1 MADASTTNAAASS
14 DEEQQQ
20 QQQYAALKAFLMQA
34 DAEGR
39 SVYDHLQNCFLDI
52 LDENT
57 LDVANRPERLAEFS
71 ALLKQQQ
78 FAFGDAA
85 PPTAAPPAVDPA
97 VAAHAKLATK
107 LFERPAP
114 EVVTEVQ
121 RPTPYTTITTTTV
134 KPKAAPAVPAI
145 ASDAQSWRAAGVGL
159 PARECFHLEQSI
171 TKLAMEKGLEETR
184 FLGKIFGTHGNYL
197 VVTSK
202 RHVGDG
208 EEVFEETNVM
218 PKPPRKKVPVDVQ
231 PEPAYKGCNRNT
243 FWVAADAVSPWVKL
257 PDVTPQQVNAARKI
271 KKLFTGNLDA
281 KINAYPVFAGTE
293 REYLRAQLSRIL
305 SATFV
310 APLNALEGVTAE
322 EEEEEEEVEE
332 GKAPKPKLAKYVPL
346 TAVNKEY
353 APDEEAGVQALTDL
367 EQWTHAEGYI
377 YETGR
382 QTKVPAKPEVE
393 GEEEEEEPEE
403 EEDAEEAKEEE
414 ERELFNPVK
423 KDALYAVIS
432 VPKEPNPEED
442 DDDEAGGDDAADGEE
457 GEEGKDPNDP
467 DKPEE
472 DEDIPDDDPLKKKL
486 YPWSTRVTNGI
497 FKKHAMCV
505 LRSLRWPG
513 AVAYASQ
520 QGKKW
525 GAVYF
530 GNGLKQTDSAFTPT
544 PAELVQKEAADM
556 TEVAD
561 ATAANEKLV
570 LRGEDPKEADSE
582 DEKEDEEDEEADA
595 DE

>member
-1 MADASTTNAAASS
+1 MDADNANINGA
-14 DEEQQQ
+14 DEQAQ

-85 PPTAAPPAVDPA
+85 APTAAPPAVDPA
-97 VAAHAKLATK
+97 VAAHAKQATK

-121 RPTPYTTITTTTV
+121 KPTPYTTITTTTV
-134 KPKAAPAVPAI
+134 KPKAAPPVPAI
-145 ASDAQSWRAAGVGL
+145 VSDAQSWKAAGVGL

-171 TKLAMEKGLEETR
+171 TKLAMEKGLEDTR

-202 RHVGDG
+202 RHTEP
-208 EEVFEETNVM
+208 EEQIFEETNVM

-231 PEPAYKGCNRNT
+231 PEPGYKGCNRYT
-243 FWVAADAVSPWVKL
+243 FWVAPDAVSPWVKL
-257 PDVTPQQVNAARKI
+257 PDVTPQQINAARKI

-281 KINAYPVFAGTE
+281 KINAYPVFDGTE

-305 SATFV
+305 AATFV
-310 APLNALEGVTAE
+310 APINALEAVTPE

-346 TAVNKEY
+346 TAANKEY
-353 APDEEAGVQALTDL
+353 APDEEAGVHALADL

-382 QTKVPAKPEVE
+382 QTKVPPKPEVE
-393 GEEEEEEPEE
+393 GEEEEEPEE
-403 EEDAEEAKEEE
+403 EEDADAEEQKEEE
-414 ERELFNPVK
+414 EKELFNPVK
-423 KDALYAVIS
+423 KDALYAVIA

-442 DDDEAGGDDAADGEE
+442 EEEDAGGDDAGDGEE

-486 YPWSTRVTNGI
+486 YPWATRLTNTI

-530 GNGLKQTDSAFTPT
+530 GNGLKQTDAAFTPT
-544 PAELVQKEAADM
+544 PADPVQKEAADLI
-556 TEVAD
+556 EIAD

-582 DEKEDEEDEEADA
+582 DEKEDEEEEEAA